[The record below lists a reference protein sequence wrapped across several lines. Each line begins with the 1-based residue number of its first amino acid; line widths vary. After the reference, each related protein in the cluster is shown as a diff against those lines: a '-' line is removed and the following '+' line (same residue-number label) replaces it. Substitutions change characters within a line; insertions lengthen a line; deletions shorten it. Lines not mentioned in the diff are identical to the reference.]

1 MKSLEQLHEICERM
15 RKVVQLR
22 EENAKEILEKAAMC
36 ESGKDADGNTYRTH
50 VLVCGGTGCTS
61 SGSARIRERL
71 EKEIEANGLSD
82 EVCVV
87 KTGCFGLCALGPIMI
102 VYPEGTFYSMVQE
115 EDIPEIVTEHL
126 LKGNVVKHLLYEE
139 TVKADKIIP
148 LNETNFYKKQ
158 HRVALRNCGVI
169 NPEKI
174 DEYIGTGGYE
184 ALGIVLTE
192 KKPEDVIQILLDSGL
207 RGRGGAGFPT
217 GSKWKFAAGNDADQK
232 YVCCNADEGDP
243 GAFMDRSILEGDP
256 HAVLEAM
263 AIAGY
268 AIGASQGYIYV
279 RAEYPIA
286 VQRLEIAIEQ
296 AREYGLLGKNI
307 FDSGFDFDIE
317 LRLGAGAFVCGEE
330 TALMTSIEGNR
341 GEPRPRPPFPA
352 LKGLFQKPTILN
364 NVETY
369 ANIPQ
374 IIVNGPEWFASMG
387 TEKSKGTKVFA
398 LGGKIHNT
406 GLVEIPMGT
415 TLREIVEEI
424 GGGVPNGKKF
434 KAAQTGGPSGGCIP
448 AEHLDIPIDYD
459 NLLSIGSMM
468 GSGGLIVMDEDTCM
482 VDIAKFFLEFTVD
495 ESCGKCTPCR
505 IGTRRMLEILEKIT
519 KGQATMEDL
528 DKLEE
533 LCYHLQSN
541 SLCALGQ
548 TAPNP
553 VLSTLRYFR
562 DEYIAHIVD
571 KKCPAGVCKDL
582 LQYKIDP
589 DKCKGCTLC
598 ARTCPADAIIG
609 KVKEVHM
616 INPEKCLKCGACMEK
631 CRFGAIYKE

>member
-192 KKPEDVIQILLDSGL
+192 KKPEDVIQIHLDSGL

-217 GSKWKFAAGNDADQK
+217 GLKWKFAAGNDADQK
-232 YVCCNADEGDP
+232 YVCCNADEGYP